1 MTTCNVVETYRN
13 FGETRVNFDKTTR
26 RQIPQDGNLHS
37 HLCKNLTYNSEQEKR
52 TIPLLPRT
60 WKLYVRSILGKY
72 VSVGLTKTLTNFV
85 GSYVEGLWYCSL
97 SLLTTRRFM
106 PFVTVTV
113 NNTEVY
119 GVVHGYC

>member
-13 FGETRVNFDKTTR
+13 FGETWVNFDKTTR

-37 HLCKNLTYNSEQEKR
+37 HLCQNLTYNSEQEKR

-72 VSVGLTKTLTNFV
+72 VLVGLAKTLTNFV
-85 GSYVEGLWYCSL
+85 GSYAEGLWCCSL
-97 SLLTTRRFM
+97 SLLTTWKFM
-106 PFVTVTV
+106 PLVTVTV

-119 GVVHGYC
+119 GVVHCHC